1 MSTLSSALA
10 ASLRNSDT
18 IGQLI
23 TGVVSGRN
31 FNLQD
36 EMVSESPYACLMV
49 CDLPSRGVP
58 FVGGQDDQVSGQIE
72 VRAVSVA
79 SEDAAKTLIEAAK
92 AHIWPLSSLHWNGGQ
107 LPFGLVGWSLY
118 SDTSDDL
125 LQWIEILTI
134 DFKAVE

>member
-10 ASLRNSDT
+10 ASLQNSDT
-18 IGQLI
+18 IGPLI
-23 TGVVSGRN
+23 TGVISGRN
-31 FNLQD
+31 FTLQD
-36 EMVSESPYACLMV
+36 EMVSNSPYACLMV
-49 CDLPSRGVP
+49 ADLPSRGVP
-58 FVGGQDDQVSGQIE
+58 YIGGDNDRVSGQIE
-72 VRAVSVA
+72 VRVVSAA
-79 SEDAAKTLIEAAK
+79 SEDAAKTLIEAVK
-92 AHIWPLSSLHWNGGQ
+92 AHIKTIRSLPWDGEQ

>member
-10 ASLRNSDT
+10 ASLQNSDT
-18 IGQLI
+18 IGPLI
-23 TGVVSGRN
+23 TGVISGRN
-31 FNLQD
+31 FSLQD
-36 EMVSESPYACLMV
+36 EMVSNSPYACLMV
-49 CDLPSRGVP
+49 ADLPSRGVP
-58 FVGGQDDQVSGQIE
+58 YIGGDNDRVSGQIE
-72 VRAVSVA
+72 VRAVSA
-79 SEDAAKTLIEAAK
+79 TSEDAAKTLIEAVK
-92 AHIWPLSSLHWNGGQ
+92 VHIRALSTLPWDGEQ

>member
-10 ASLRNSDT
+10 ASLQNSDT

-58 FVGGQDDQVSGQIE
+58 FVGGQDDRVSGQIE
-72 VRAVSVA
+72 IRAVSVA

-92 AHIWPLSSLHWNGGQ
+92 AHIKTLSSLPWNGGQ
-107 LPFGLVGWSLY
+107 LPFGLVGWGLY

>member
-10 ASLRNSDT
+10 ASLQNSDT
-18 IGQLI
+18 IGPLI
-23 TGVVSGRN
+23 TGVISGRN
-31 FNLQD
+31 FSLQD
-36 EMVSESPYACLMV
+36 EMVSVSPYACLMV
-49 CDLPSRGVP
+49 ADMPSHGVP
-58 FVGGQDDQVSGQIE
+58 YLGGDNDRVSGQIE
-72 VRAVSVA
+72 VRAVSS
-79 SEDAAKTLIEAAK
+79 SEDAAKALIEAVK
-92 AHIWPLSSLHWNGGQ
+92 AHLRSLFSLPWGGGQ